1 MTELGAIAGYLQLI
15 FLVLAL
21 FGMIGARL
29 CSRGFWQVLAFGAFF
44 IALLGVGGLL
54 MVSISS
60 GAGAWY
66 SSGSLLG
73 IFSVGA
79 IAEFGSA
86 ARSPAF

>member
-1 MTELGAIAGYLQLI
+1 
-15 FLVLAL
+15 
-21 FGMIGARL
+21 
-29 CSRGFWQVLAFGAFF
+29 
-44 IALLGVGGLL
+44 LL
-54 MVSISS
+54 MVSISN
-60 GAGAWY
+60 GTGAWY

>member
-1 MTELGAIAGYLQLI
+1 MMELGAIASYLQLI

-54 MVSISS
+54 MVSISN
-60 GAGAWY
+60 GTGAWY